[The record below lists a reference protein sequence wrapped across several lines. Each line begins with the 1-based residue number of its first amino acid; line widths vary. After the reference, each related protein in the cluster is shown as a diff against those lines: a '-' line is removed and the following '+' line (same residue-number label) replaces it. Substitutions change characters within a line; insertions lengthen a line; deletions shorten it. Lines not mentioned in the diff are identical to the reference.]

1 MTEVLSRPSVTDPGG
16 PGGRHLHRGRSAGG
30 TAWYRQGRWLLL
42 GAGVLVVAGV
52 VVLLAVVLWPRAS
65 LRRGT
70 TGLATLELRGSG
82 TSFARASATVEGRTV
97 PLVDRRGQ
105 LVPTAALPAGRPVTV
120 VAVARVPGWL
130 SWLAGSTRTSR
141 ITLTTPAP
149 RVASQVVLVQPGAHP
164 TVSFQ
169 ESVGV
174 VRWSGDGTG
183 GTVRL
188 AAPSRSVTLDLAL
201 AAQGAA
207 SVQVEAQM
215 PWETSTS
222 PQTVTVFAGQG
233 AMAFVTPAPGT
244 PDLTPGQ
251 PIVLSFSEPL
261 RTLFGN
267 RQPVITV
274 AKADTH
280 PAGHWREEGPNT
292 LAFVPA
298 PGAIWPNQTLDVEL
312 PRSVEFAGTEQGSGR
327 QVQLETVDGSVL
339 RAQQLLA
346 SLGYLPLT
354 WTPSPGQSTP
364 TTLAAQDALATD
376 PPSGSFGWRWANTP
390 SGLQALWVQGSDSV
404 MTRGAIM
411 NFEHVEGL
419 DPVGF
424 ANPLLWPTLAQAA
437 LEDKVNPDG
446 YSWVDVTESL
456 PEQLVLWHNGQV
468 VLTSLAN
475 TGIPQTPTDTGTYPV
490 YLRLQ
495 FQIMRGVNPDGTP
508 YADPV
513 HWISYFNGGD
523 AVHGFV
529 RASYGFPQ
537 SLGCVELPVP
547 TAKVVWPY
555 LHIGS
560 LVTVQSQPLSV

>member
-1 MTEVLSRPSVTDPGG
+1 VLI
-16 PGGRHLHRGRSAGG
+16 
-30 TAWYRQGRWLLL
+30 
-42 GAGVLVVAGV
+42 GALVLVVVVGV
-52 VVLLAVVLWPRAS
+52 LAVLAVVLWPRAS

-70 TGLATLELRGSG
+70 TGLATLELSGPG
-82 TSFARASATVEGRTV
+82 TSFARGGATVGGRTV
-97 PLVDRRGQ
+97 PLLDRHDQ
-105 LVPTAALPAGRPVTV
+105 LVPADALPAGRSVTV

-130 SWLAGSTRTSR
+130 SWLAGSTRTTR
-141 ITLTTPAP
+141 VTLTTPAP
-149 RVASQVVLVQPGAHP
+149 QVASQVVLVHPGAHP
-164 TVSFQ
+164 AVSFRQ
-169 ESVGV
+169 PVGV
-174 VRWSGDGTG
+174 VQWAGDGTG
-183 GTVRL
+183 GTIRL
-188 AAPSRSVTLDLAL
+188 ATPGRSVTLDLAL
-201 AAQGAA
+201 SAHGAA
-207 SVQVEAQM
+207 SVQVEARM

-222 PQTVTVFAGQG
+222 SQTVTVFAGQG
-233 AMAFVTPAPGT
+233 AMAYVTPAPGT
-244 PDLTPGQ
+244 PDLAPGQ

-261 RTLFGN
+261 QTLFGD
-267 RQPVITV
+267 RRPVVTL

-280 PAGHWREEGPNT
+280 PAGHWRVEGPDT

-298 PGAIWPNQTLDVEL
+298 PGAIWPNQTLDIEL
-312 PRSVEFAGTEQGSGR
+312 PRAVAFAGAEQGSGR
-327 QVQLETVDGSVL
+327 QLQIETVDGSVL
-339 RAQQLLA
+339 RVQQLLA

-354 WTPSPGQSTP
+354 WTPSSGQTTP
-364 TTLAAQDALATD
+364 TTLAAEDALATD
-376 PPSGSFGWRWANTP
+376 PPSGGFGWRWANTP
-390 SGLQALWVQGSDSV
+390 SGLQALWVPGSDSV

-419 DPVGF
+419 DPVGL

-437 LEDKVNPDG
+437 LADKVNPDG

-468 VLTSLAN
+468 ALTSLAN